1 MVIPVSRLGDW
12 SLDGRS
18 GKEYINSLIQTSP
31 PAHSFISQP
40 LQLFLFLFF
49 CFSPSSSN
57 SSPGRYIKPLR
68 WKSLF
73 HLLPFLLCLQQC
85 LLLTSLWCNH
95 TKDKTSSMGGR
106 SMISTTTLRM
116 VCPVLNFAFV
126 SLSIIFREK
135 GMGVGSWVKGLWAYT
150 DLEGDVTYVSQANA
164 SASQL
169 AYVNSA
175 GNAIIKVDN
184 TTFVPYNEKR
194 NSVSTPFS
202 SSRPEVPWCV
212 CVRVCMCVL
221 SNGKFA
227 IASITAEWG
236 CSDVSRGPCVASGV
250 RSQFGYT
257 EDNNIRPIP
266 ATISRQLVPAASMPS
281 LHHRASFYL
290 SWNNLPSVTL
300 HYSTAL

>member
-202 SSRPEVPWCV
+202 FSRPEVPSCV
-212 CVRVCMCVL
+212 CVRVC
-221 SNGKFA
+221 
-227 IASITAEWG
+227 
-236 CSDVSRGPCVASGV
+236 VSFRTGNSPPPRLLRSEAARMWRRGPCVASGV